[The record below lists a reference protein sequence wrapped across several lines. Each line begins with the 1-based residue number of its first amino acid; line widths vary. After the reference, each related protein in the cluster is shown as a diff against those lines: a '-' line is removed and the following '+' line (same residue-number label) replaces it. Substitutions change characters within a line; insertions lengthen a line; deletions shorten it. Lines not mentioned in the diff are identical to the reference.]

1 MADINNTG
9 GDFDAASAMYAPQ
22 FSRHY
27 AGEDLTACTPV
38 YLSAADDKFY
48 ACDATAADEKAVFW
62 GIVGKDTKSGW
73 PVTVYG
79 PGTRFYLTGATN
91 LTQAGALYL
100 SVTAGKFADATST
113 NATKVVAR
121 VYDTDALLAMVAP
134 EGYLS

>member
-22 FSRHY
+22 ISRHS
-27 AGEDLTACTPV
+27 AGEDLDAGTPV
-38 YLSAADDKFY
+38 YLAAADDKFY

-62 GIVGKDTKSGW
+62 GIVGKDTKADR

-91 LTQAGALYL
+91 LTQGGALYL
-100 SVTAGKFADATST
+100 STTAGKFADATSA

-121 VYDTDALLAMVAP
+121 VYDDVANLAMVAP